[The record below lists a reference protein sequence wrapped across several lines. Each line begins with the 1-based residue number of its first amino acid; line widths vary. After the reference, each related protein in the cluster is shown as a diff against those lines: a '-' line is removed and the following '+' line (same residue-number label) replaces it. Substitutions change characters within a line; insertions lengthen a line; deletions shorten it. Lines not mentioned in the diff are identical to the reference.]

1 MHFFWKLKNQSQ
13 RITYLY
19 QVILAACIFSAPIV
33 FANEQGRVSD
43 SGAEKIEEFCN
54 SITDY
59 DFQFFDRNFS
69 LKEWNLAK
77 LNLLKS
83 CKDWSTK
90 KQDSET
96 IKILSEHINHFNRLT
111 TEMPDRMLMATIK
124 RLGPARDQGSVS
136 NCFAN
141 AAADLIGHQMGRRVS
156 AFSVLVR
163 SVYEGEQRGFWQLVK
178 RWKDNK
184 SPFTNGEWLIDGMSG
199 SLKGTLCQEDQP
211 NGVQKYTDGDL
222 SQFWEN
228 YENGLRVYYGPTPP
242 MKYINPLLALLKKFA
257 PSLNGKDFIDNWKP
271 SENGITALMSW
282 QERNCNLRANSSLKI
297 SGQGKSPIETINAG
311 LKKKAPVGFAYRVG
325 FLLNQGDGS
334 HASVIVASMRVK
346 GAMQYLLRNSW
357 GPGSCKHY
365 NPSHSSR
372 CKEGHIWVYESDL
385 KNSTAA
391 AYYYE

>member
-1 MHFFWKLKNQSQ
+1 MIFICTLTKRTQ
-13 RITYLY
+13 RINFVCQFLFFICFFP
-19 QVILAACIFSAPIV
+19 VPLG
-33 FANEQGRVSD
+33 FANDQGNSTE
-43 SGAEKIEEFCN
+43 SGSEKIAEFCN

-83 CKDWSTK
+83 CNDWNSR
-90 KQDSET
+90 KQDAET
-96 IKILSEHINHFNRLT
+96 IKTLSENINRFNRLT
-111 TEMPDRMLMATIK
+111 TEMPDRMLKATIK
-124 RLGPARDQGSVS
+124 KLGPARDQGRVS

-141 AAADLIGHQMGRRVS
+141 AAADLIGHQVGRRVS

-163 SVYEGEQRGFWQLVK
+163 GVYEGEQRGFWQLVK
-178 RWKDNK
+178 RWKENK

-199 SLKGTLCQEDQP
+199 SLRGTLCSEDQP
-211 NGVQKYTDGDL
+211 NGAQKYTDGDL

-257 PSLNGKDFIDNWKP
+257 PSLNGQDFIDNSKP

-297 SGQGKSPIETINAG
+297 YGQGVDPIETINAG
-311 LKKKAPVGFAYRVG
+311 LKKKVPVGFAYRVG

-346 GAMQYLLRNSW
+346 GATQYLLRNSW

-365 NPSHSSR
+365 NPSHSAR

-385 KNSTAA
+385 KSSTNV
-391 AYYYE
+391 AYFYE